1 MIKKSGINP
10 RARLHVGTS
19 GWHYKHWR
27 GPFYS
32 ADIKGEHMLR
42 AYVRN
47 FDTVEINNSFY
58 RLPTVEAIKQWV
70 KQTPPEFI
78 FAVKASRYITHNRK
92 LKDPEQTS
100 ARFLEIVKSF
110 GKKLGPILFQLPPA
124 WKVNQ
129 ERLEEFLAALPKRYR
144 YAFEFRNPTW
154 HTPEIVGVLRKHN
167 AAFCI
172 FNLNHFQSDFHVTAD
187 FVYIRLHGPG
197 NAYQGDYPASA
208 LRIWAKRI
216 GLGSAKIGKCFCTL
230 TTIRR
235 VSQRKMP
242 WNYATSRDGA
252 HQLSSRFVSPDKS
265 GLANR

>member
-208 LRIWAKRI
+208 LRIWAQRI
-216 GLGSAKIGKCFCTL
+216 RSWIGENRQVFLYFDNDQAGFAAKNAMELCDFSRRSAPIKQSV
-230 TTIRR
+230 R
-235 VSQRKMP
+235 
-242 WNYATSRDGA
+242 
-252 HQLSSRFVSPDKS
+252 
-265 GLANR
+265 LAG